1 MAEPLPLLQPPR
13 SSRWPAENVDTDQIV
28 PARYLKVTDKEG
40 LADALFRDYR
50 FNEDGTKKDPP
61 FILDRPEMQGRK
73 ILLVG
78 DNFGTGSSRE
88 HAPWALRSWGIQAIL
103 STSFADIFKSNALK
117 NGVLPIVVDPATH
130 AARCSRWSRRTRTRS
145 CASTSPSRG
154 SSCRTART
162 IDFDVDPFSK
172 MMLMAGTDEIGY
184 VLAQGRGDRAPG
196 RRRTRPGSTPA
207 SAPRSPADARELTGR
222 HGARPGHGARRP
234 RRDPRTSPILAP
246 WT

>member
-1 MAEPLPLLQPPR
+1 MGEGFRSFTSRIVPLN
-13 SSRWPAENVDTDQIV
+13 AENVDTDQIV

-40 LADALFRDYR
+40 LAEALFRDYR

-61 FILDRPEMQGRK
+61 FILDRPEMAGRK
-73 ILLVG
+73 VLLVG

-103 STSFADIFKSNALK
+103 STSFADIFRSNALK

-130 AARCSRWSRRTRTRS
+130 ERLFDLVERDPDAELRVDLAEQGILLPDGT
-145 CASTSPSRG
+145 
-154 SSCRTART
+154 T

-184 VLAQGRGDRAPG
+184 VLAKEDAIAAWEAAHPPRVD
-196 RRRTRPGSTPA
+196 TRIG
-207 SAPRSPADARELTGR
+207 
-222 HGARPGHGARRP
+222 
-234 RRDPRTSPILAP
+234 TSLAG
-246 WT
+246 